1 MMLLEE
7 KHKKGEYWGKE
18 WGLLFPV
25 FIREALKVKEKNKK
39 QKNKTEQRWG
49 RARAS
54 HTRTRGEPLRL
65 FLGG

>member
-39 QKNKTEQRWG
+39 QKTKLNSTGVGLGQATHVPEE
-49 RARAS
+49 S
-54 HTRTRGEPLRL
+54 HWD
-65 FLGG
+65 FF